1 MQLFARTRLLYVQC
15 SWCGQFL
22 KVTPSASETRLV
34 GRIYQLELTA
44 ENGGGSGHGLA
55 AARWLMLT
63 LEVLVGET
71 SHNLS

>member
-44 ENGGGSGHGLA
+44 ENGGGVGTRPCCGP
-55 AARWLMLT
+55 
-63 LEVLVGET
+63 LVDADAGGT
-71 SHNLS
+71 NR